1 MIGWE
6 LSSFLDLIRLIR
18 IAIEHNLRS
27 YANCEVSKDRDDF
40 GKTMQTFALH
50 SLTGSDTTTVNS
62 SIAKTLKVFIPC
74 GTAEVR
80 DGKLATEMP
89 N

>member
-50 SLTGSDTTTVNS
+50 SLTGSDTTT
-62 SIAKTLKVFIPC
+62 
-74 GTAEVR
+74 
-80 DGKLATEMP
+80 GKLIYRQDTKGVYP
-89 N
+89 VRNGGGP